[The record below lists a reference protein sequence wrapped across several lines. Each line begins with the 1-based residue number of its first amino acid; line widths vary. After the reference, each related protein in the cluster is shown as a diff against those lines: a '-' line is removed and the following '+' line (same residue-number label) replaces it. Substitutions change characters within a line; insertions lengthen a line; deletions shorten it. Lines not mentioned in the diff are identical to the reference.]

1 MKKYFSVLGMI
12 LSVISLSVLTATQGY
27 SDDLFKATLT
37 GASSSYSLEQD
48 KDDNDD
54 DNEVKAKISKDDDD
68 DDDGK
73 AKISIKDNGK
83 VELSIKGL
91 RSSPDNELVNQDSIL
106 VIETEINES
115 AKTYSKSFT
124 ITDGKAE
131 EEFTLEDLSKGDKLE
146 ITSVVI
152 NKVTSTTPTP
162 TVTASPTSSPTATP
176 TVTVSPTPTGTSTA
190 TPTVTASPTPTGAGT
205 SSLVIKAHTSADD
218 AILVPGGVIS
228 ESTTVAT
235 PTPVTTPS
243 PTATA
248 SPTATPAV
256 IEAEVSIKPETIN
269 LKSKGKFKAF
279 IELPSP
285 YSAED
290 IELDTVE
297 CNGAQAIKGT
307 DDHDRFIATFEVQDL
322 ELESKNY
329 KNEKVTLTVT
339 GELTDG
345 TKFQGSDEIKIKGKG
360 KKHDDDDDD
369 DDDDDNDDH
378 GKKKHD

>member
-1 MKKYFSVLGMI
+1 MIKKYCTFAGWFLFVTGI
-12 LSVISLSVLTATQGY
+12 LAIGVERGY
-27 SDDLFKATLT
+27 SDDLYKASLT

-48 KDDNDD
+48 DE
-54 DNEVKAKISKDDDD
+54 NEVKAKISKDDDD
-68 DDDGK
+68 DGDDK

-91 RSSPDNELVNQDSIL
+91 RSSPDNELVSQNSIL
-106 VIETEINES
+106 VIETEVNES
-115 AKTYSKSFT
+115 AKTYSKPFT

-131 EEFTLEDLSKGDKLE
+131 EDFTLEDLSKDDKLE

-176 TVTVSPTPTGTSTA
+176 TVTVSPTPTGTPTAAAHVLNASTN
-190 TPTVTASPTPTGAGT
+190 T
-205 SSLVIKAHTSADD
+205 SDT
-218 AILVPGGVIS
+218 ILVPGGIIS
-228 ESTTVAT
+228 ESTTAAT

-243 PTATA
+243 PTATASPTPGA

-269 LKSKGKFKAF
+269 LKRKGKFKAF
-279 IELPSP
+279 ITLPSP
-285 YSAED
+285 YSVNNID
-290 IELDTVE
+290 VDTVE
-297 CNGAQAIKGT
+297 CEGAQASDGKV
-307 DDHDRFIATFEVQDL
+307 DKNRFIATFRVQDL
-322 ELESKNY
+322 DLGFDIKFHKGRKDKKVE
-329 KNEKVTLTVT
+329 VTLDVT
-339 GELTDG
+339 GELKDG
-345 TKFQGSDEIKIKGKG
+345 TKFKGSDTVKIKGKKRG
-360 KKHDDDDDD
+360 DD

>member
-1 MKKYFSVLGMI
+1 MIKKYCTFAGWFLFVTGI
-12 LSVISLSVLTATQGY
+12 LAIGVERGY
-27 SDDLFKATLT
+27 SDDLYKASLT

-54 DNEVKAKISKDDDD
+54 DNDENEVKAKISKDDDD
-68 DDDGK
+68 DGDDK

-91 RSSPDNELVNQDSIL
+91 RSSPDDELVSQDSIL
-106 VIETEINES
+106 VIETEVNES

-131 EEFTLEDLSKGDKLE
+131 EEFTLEDLGKGDKLE

-162 TVTASPTSSPTATP
+162 TVTASPTSSPAATP
-176 TVTVSPTPTGTSTA
+176 TA
-190 TPTVTASPTPTGAGT
+190 TASPTPTGTGT

-218 AILVPGGVIS
+218 AILVPGGIIS
-228 ESTTVAT
+228 ESTTAAT

-243 PTATA
+243 PTGTA

-279 IELPSP
+279 IELPST
-285 YSAED
+285 YSVED
-290 IELDTVE
+290 IDPDTVE
-297 CNGAQAIKGT
+297 CNGAQAIDGKT
-307 DDHDRFIATFEVQDL
+307 DDHDRFIATFKVQDL

-339 GELTDG
+339 GELTNG
-345 TKFQGSDEIKIKGKG
+345 TKFQGSDEIKVKGKG

>member
-1 MKKYFSVLGMI
+1 MAKKYCTFAGWFLFAACVLVTG
-12 LSVISLSVLTATQGY
+12 AERGY
-27 SDDLFKATLT
+27 SDDLFKASLT
-37 GASSSYSLEQD
+37 GSSALSYS
-48 KDDNDD
+48 K
-54 DNEVKAKISKDDDD
+54 EVE
-68 DDDGK
+68 

-91 RSSPDNELVNQDSIL
+91 RSYPDNKLVSQNSVL

-131 EEFTLEDLSKGDKLE
+131 EEFTLEDLSKDDKLE
-146 ITSVVI
+146 ILSVAV
-152 NKVTSTTPTP
+152 NKGTSTTPTP

-176 TVTVSPTPTGTSTA
+176 TVTVSPTPAGTATA
-190 TPTVTASPTPTGAGT
+190 TPTATASPTPTGT
-205 SSLVIKAHTSADD
+205 STATAHILDASTNTSDT
-218 AILVPGGVIS
+218 ILVPGGIIS

-243 PTATA
+243 PTPGA

-269 LKSKGKFKAF
+269 VKSKGKFKAF
-279 IELPSP
+279 IKLPST
-285 YSAED
+285 YSVND
-290 IELDTVE
+290 IVTSTVVCE
-297 CNGAQAIKGT
+297 GATAIDGKVDSAG
-307 DDHDRFIATFEVQDL
+307 RFVATFNTQDL
-322 ELESKNY
+322 DLGFEIKIHKGYNDKKIET
-329 KNEKVTLTVT
+329 ELTVT

-345 TKFQGSDEIKIKGKG
+345 TKFEGSDKVKIKGKG

-369 DDDDDNDDH
+369 DDDDDN
-378 GKKKHD
+378 GKKKPK

>member
-1 MKKYFSVLGMI
+1 MTKKYCTLAGWFLFVACVLAVGVEKGYGDD
-12 LSVISLSVLTATQGY
+12 LYKASLTAASLS
-27 SDDLFKATLT
+27 
-37 GASSSYSLEQD
+37 SYER
-48 KDDNDD
+48 
-54 DNEVKAKISKDDDD
+54 EVEGKIN
-68 DDDGK
+68 
-73 AKISIKDNGK
+73 IQDNGK
-83 VELSIKGL
+83 VELSIKEL
-91 RSSPDNELVNQDSIL
+91 RTYPDRKLVNQNSEL
-106 VIETEINES
+106 VIETEVNDS
-115 AKTYSKSFT
+115 SKTYKKSFT

-131 EEFTLEDLSKGDKLE
+131 EEFTLEDLSKDDKLE

-176 TVTVSPTPTGTSTA
+176 TVTASPTPTGTPTAAAHVLNASTN
-190 TPTVTASPTPTGAGT
+190 T
-205 SSLVIKAHTSADD
+205 SDT
-218 AILVPGGVIS
+218 ILVPGGIIS
-228 ESTTVAT
+228 ESTTAAT

-256 IEAEVSIKPETIN
+256 IKAEVSIKPETIN

-279 IELPSP
+279 IELPST
-285 YSAED
+285 YSVED
-290 IELDTVE
+290 IDPDTVE
-297 CNGAQAIKGT
+297 CNGAQAINGKT

-339 GELTDG
+339 GELTNG

-369 DDDDDNDDH
+369 DDDH

>member
-1 MKKYFSVLGMI
+1 MIKKYCTFAGWFLFVTGI
-12 LSVISLSVLTATQGY
+12 LAIGVERGY
-27 SDDLFKATLT
+27 SDDLYKASLT

-54 DNEVKAKISKDDDD
+54 DNDENEIKAKISKDDDD

-91 RSSPDNELVNQDSIL
+91 RSSPDNELVSQDSIL
-106 VIETEINES
+106 VIETEVNES

-176 TVTVSPTPTGTSTA
+176 TATASPTPASSPTT
-190 TPTVTASPTPTGAGT
+190 TPTVTASPTPTGTGT

-218 AILVPGGVIS
+218 AILVPGGIIS
-228 ESTTVAT
+228 ESTTAAT
-235 PTPVTTPS
+235 PTPVTS

-248 SPTATPAV
+248 SPTATPSV
-256 IEAEVSIKPETIN
+256 ITADVSIKPETIN

-279 IELPSP
+279 IELPST
-285 YSAED
+285 YSVED
-290 IELDTVE
+290 IDPDTVE
-297 CNGAQAIKGT
+297 CNGAQAIDGKT
-307 DDHDRFIATFEVQDL
+307 DDHDRFIATFEVRDL

-339 GELTDG
+339 GELTNG

-369 DDDDDNDDH
+369 DDDH

>member
-1 MKKYFSVLGMI
+1 MIKKYCTFAGWFLFVTGI
-12 LSVISLSVLTATQGY
+12 LAIGVERGY
-27 SDDLFKATLT
+27 SDDLYKASLT

-54 DNEVKAKISKDDDD
+54 NEIKAKISKDDD

-91 RSSPDNELVNQDSIL
+91 RFSPDNELVSQDSIL
-106 VIETEINES
+106 VLETEVNKS

-162 TVTASPTSSPTATP
+162 TVTASPTATPTATASPTPASSPTT
-176 TVTVSPTPTGTSTA
+176 

-218 AILVPGGVIS
+218 AILVPGGIIS
-228 ESTTVAT
+228 ESTTAAT

-243 PTATA
+243 PTGTA

-279 IELPSP
+279 IELPST
-285 YSAED
+285 YSVED
-290 IELDTVE
+290 IDPDTVE
-297 CNGAQAIKGT
+297 CNGAQAIDGKT

-329 KNEKVTLTVT
+329 
-339 GELTDG
+339 
-345 TKFQGSDEIKIKGKG
+345 
-360 KKHDDDDDD
+360 
-369 DDDDDNDDH
+369 DNDDH
-378 GKKKHD
+378 GKKKHG

>member
-1 MKKYFSVLGMI
+1 MIKKYCTFAGWFLFVTGI
-12 LSVISLSVLTATQGY
+12 LAIGVERGY
-27 SDDLFKATLT
+27 SDDLYKASLT

-48 KDDNDD
+48 DE
-54 DNEVKAKISKDDDD
+54 NEVKAKISKDDDD
-68 DDDGK
+68 DGDDK

-91 RSSPDNELVNQDSIL
+91 RSSPDNELVSQDSIL
-106 VIETEINES
+106 VIETEVNES

-162 TVTASPTSSPTATP
+162 TVTASPTATP
-176 TVTVSPTPTGTSTA
+176 TA
-190 TPTVTASPTPTGAGT
+190 TASPTPTGAGP

-218 AILVPGGVIS
+218 AILVPGGIIS
-228 ESTTVAT
+228 ESTTAAT

-243 PTATA
+243 PSGTA

-279 IELPSP
+279 IELPST
-285 YSAED
+285 YSVED
-290 IELDTVE
+290 IDPDTVE
-297 CNGAQAIKGT
+297 CNGAQAIDGKT

-369 DDDDDNDDH
+369 DH

>member
-27 SDDLFKATLT
+27 SDDLYKASLT

-54 DNEVKAKISKDDDD
+54 DNDENEVKAKISKDDDD
-68 DDDGK
+68 DDGDDK

-91 RSSPDNELVNQDSIL
+91 RSSPDNKLVSQDSIL
-106 VIETEINES
+106 VIETEVNES

-162 TVTASPTSSPTATP
+162 TVTASPTATP
-176 TVTVSPTPTGTSTA
+176 TVTVSPAPTGTSTA
-190 TPTVTASPTPTGAGT
+190 TPTVTASPTPTGTGT

-218 AILVPGGVIS
+218 AILVPGGIIS
-228 ESTTVAT
+228 ESTTAAT

-279 IELPSP
+279 IELPST
-285 YSAED
+285 YSVED
-290 IELDTVE
+290 IDQDTVE
-297 CNGAQAIKGT
+297 CNGAPAIGGKT
-307 DDHDRFIATFEVQDL
+307 DNHDRFIATFEVQDL

-369 DDDDDNDDH
+369 DDDDH

>member
-1 MKKYFSVLGMI
+1 MIKKYCTFAGWFLFVTGI
-12 LSVISLSVLTATQGY
+12 LAIGVERGY
-27 SDDLFKATLT
+27 SDDLYKASLT

-48 KDDNDD
+48 DE
-54 DNEVKAKISKDDDD
+54 NEVKAKISKDDDD
-68 DDDGK
+68 DGDDK

-91 RSSPDNELVNQDSIL
+91 RSSPDNELVSQDSIL
-106 VIETEINES
+106 VIETEVNES

-131 EEFTLEDLSKGDKLE
+131 EESTLEDLSKGDKLE

-162 TVTASPTSSPTATP
+162 TVTASPTATPTATASPTPASSPTT
-176 TVTVSPTPTGTSTA
+176 

-218 AILVPGGVIS
+218 AILVPGGIIS
-228 ESTTVAT
+228 ESTTTAT

-243 PTATA
+243 PSGTA

-279 IELPSP
+279 IELPST
-285 YSAED
+285 YSVED
-290 IELDTVE
+290 IDPDTVE
-297 CNGAQAIKGT
+297 CNGAQAIDGKT

-329 KNEKVTLTVT
+329 KNEKVALTVT

-345 TKFQGSDEIKIKGKG
+345 TKFQGSDEIKVKGKG
-360 KKHDDDDDD
+360 KKHD

>member
-1 MKKYFSVLGMI
+1 MIKKYCTFAGWFLFVTGI
-12 LSVISLSVLTATQGY
+12 LAVGVEKGY
-27 SDDLFKATLT
+27 GDDLYKASLT

-54 DNEVKAKISKDDDD
+54 DNAVKAKISKDDD

-106 VIETEINES
+106 VIETEVNES

-131 EEFTLEDLSKGDKLE
+131 EEFTLEDLNKGDKLE

-176 TVTVSPTPTGTSTA
+176 TVTASPTPASSPTA
-190 TPTVTASPTPTGAGT
+190 TPIATASPTPTGTGT

-218 AILVPGGVIS
+218 AILVPGGIIS
-228 ESTTVAT
+228 ESTTEAT

-243 PTATA
+243 PTTTA

-279 IELPSP
+279 IELPST
-285 YSAED
+285 YSVED
-290 IELDTVE
+290 IDPDTVE
-297 CNGAQAIKGT
+297 CNGAQAIDGKT
-307 DDHDRFIATFEVQDL
+307 DSHDRFIATFEVQDL

-345 TKFQGSDEIKIKGKG
+345 TKFQGSDTIKIKGKG

-369 DDDDDNDDH
+369 DDH

>member
-1 MKKYFSVLGMI
+1 MIKKYCTFAGWFLFVTGI
-12 LSVISLSVLTATQGY
+12 LAIGVERGY
-27 SDDLFKATLT
+27 SDDLYKASLT

-48 KDDNDD
+48 KDNNDD
-54 DNEVKAKISKDDDD
+54 DNDDNEIKAKISKDD

-91 RSSPDNELVNQDSIL
+91 RSSPDNELVSQDSIL
-106 VIETEINES
+106 VIETEVNES

-176 TVTVSPTPTGTSTA
+176 TATA
-190 TPTVTASPTPTGAGT
+190 TPTVTASPTPAVTPTGTGT
-205 SSLVIKAHTSADD
+205 ASVAAHAHILNASAETDD
-218 AILVPGGVIS
+218 AILVPGGIIS

-235 PTPVTTPS
+235 PTPTVTAS
-243 PTATA
+243 PTPGA

-279 IELPSP
+279 IELSST
-285 YSAED
+285 YSVED
-290 IELDTVE
+290 IDPDTVE
-297 CNGAQAIKGT
+297 CDGAQAIDGKT
-307 DDHDRFIATFEVQDL
+307 DDHNRFIATFEVQDL

-339 GELTDG
+339 GELTNG

-360 KKHDDDDDD
+360 KKHDDD
-369 DDDDDNDDH
+369 NDDH
-378 GKKKHD
+378 GKNKHD

>member
-1 MKKYFSVLGMI
+1 MTKKYFSVLGII
-12 LSVISLSVLTATQGY
+12 LSVISLSVLTATKGY
-27 SDDLFKATLT
+27 SDDLFKASLT
-37 GASSSYSLEQD
+37 GASSSYSNVVE
-48 KDDNDD
+48 
-54 DNEVKAKISKDDDD
+54 
-68 DDDGK
+68 

-83 VELSIKGL
+83 VELSIEGL
-91 RSSPDNELVNQDSIL
+91 RSSPDNELVSQDSIL
-106 VIETEINES
+106 VIETEVSES

-131 EEFTLEDLSKGDKLE
+131 EEFTLEDLDKDDKLE

-162 TVTASPTSSPTATP
+162 TVTASPTATPTATASPTPASSPTT
-176 TVTVSPTPTGTSTA
+176 

-218 AILVPGGVIS
+218 AILVPGGIIS
-228 ESTTVAT
+228 ESTTTAT

-243 PTATA
+243 PSGTA

-279 IELPSP
+279 IELPST
-285 YSAED
+285 YSVED
-290 IELDTVE
+290 IDPDTVE
-297 CNGAQAIKGT
+297 CNGAQAIDGKT

-369 DDDDDNDDH
+369 DDDDDN
-378 GKKKHD
+378 GKKKPK